1 MPNGRPFDHPI
12 ADLLIHDRHPFPSD
26 MEAMIRTLHGMDPSL
41 LRRHDIRLA
50 ALDWEKGRNLE
61 DGRALLKALI
71 AKHAP

>member
-1 MPNGRPFDHPI
+1 ME
-12 ADLLIHDRHPFPSD
+12 PS
-26 MEAMIRTLHGMDPSL
+26 AISLHGMDPSL

-71 AKHAP
+71 ANHAR